1 MPTPGIVVG
10 QNMLAPPGLEGE
22 TQGRFF
28 SSFPGATPKYALNQG
43 PRRSEF
49 TETMARLAIV
59 LPGQRAQQLL
69 RSLPSATAAAAQTLI
84 YGGDVTAIRDGN
96 ASGAGYFDFL
106 LTSVQQQQQEREQA
120 VDTLTDNTV
129 IFYSGQ
135 SAPVLS
141 CSGFF
146 LNTFQNDQNVWFQL
160 LYHDLLRGSA
170 LARRNLVVRFR
181 YDSFFYSGYLM
192 NLNINT
198 EGGAKDYVQFSFNFR
213 VKQIQIATPILYNP
227 TLAQSLRTTNAL
239 VAGATGAGDDVTRH
253 GVETAEQPMTPLAV
267 PAASAA
273 AETAEVDSREL
284 AATQGVPPREVQA
297 ERDAVVVAETTAT
310 ATAPEAAA
318 EVVAS
323 GPAPS
328 GDLREEVRAS
338 VGAAL
343 QDYREAP
350 AVTPETADAVRE
362 LLGPQSTRGTTLVP
376 NQSSAPL
383 PAGTIATGVSR
394 AAAGVEGIRPTPAP
408 GAAQAPAQDAQSQT
422 LQDVYRPTGALL
434 QELKRSGGDA
444 SNAQVTR
451 RTRQRPTA

>member
-1 MPTPGIVVG
+1 
-10 QNMLAPPGLEGE
+10 MLAPPGLEGE

-28 SSFPGATPKYALNQG
+28 SSFPGATPKYALNRG

-84 YGGDVTAIRDGN
+84 YGGDVTAVREGN
-96 ASGAGYFDFL
+96 ADGAGYFDFL

-239 VAGATGAGDDVTRH
+239 VAGATGAGDDATRH

-273 AETAEVDSREL
+273 AQTAEVDSREL
-284 AATQGVPPREVQA
+284 AVTQGVPPREVQA
-297 ERDAVVVAETTAT
+297 ERDAAVVTETIDLTDAAVASGQTVTAT
-310 ATAPEAAA
+310 P
-318 EVVAS
+318 

-328 GDLREEVRAS
+328 GDLREEVRAT
-338 VGAAL
+338 VGAAF
-343 QDYREAP
+343 QDFREAP
-350 AVTPETADAVRE
+350 AVPATVSVSD
-362 LLGPQSTRGTTLVP
+362 LLGPQRTRGTTLVP
-376 NQSSAPL
+376 NQSSAAL

-394 AAAGVEGIRPTPAP
+394 AAAGVEGTRPAASP
-408 GAAQAPAQDAQSQT
+408 GASAAPARDAQSQT

-434 QELKRSGGDA
+434 VELKRAGADGQ
-444 SNAQVTR
+444 NARVTR